1 MSVRVSVILGRK
13 GSDVVTIGRDATLI
27 DALRVLAEH
36 GIGALVVS
44 ADGERVDGIISERDV
59 VRRLAIDGGDALTAT
74 VAEAM
79 TADVHTCTGQAT
91 ADDVMQTMTTYRMRH
106 LPVVE
111 DGRLIG
117 LVSIGDVVKS
127 RIDEL
132 TTQAESM
139 QDYISGAAP
148 T

>member
-13 GSDVVTIGRDATLI
+13 GADVVTISRDATLI
-27 DALRVLAEH
+27 DAVRVLSEH

-44 ADGERVDGIISERDV
+44 AEGNTVDGIVSERDI
-59 VRRLAIDGGDALTAT
+59 VRRLATDEADALTAT
-74 VAEAM
+74 VGEAM
-79 TADVHTCTGQAT
+79 TADVHTCAADAT
-91 ADDVMQTMTTYRMRH
+91 ADEVMHTMTTYRLRH

-111 DGRLIG
+111 DGQLSG

-132 TTQAESM
+132 TTEAASM
-139 QDYISGAAP
+139 QDYISGSV
-148 T
+148 

>member
-13 GSDVVTIGRDATLI
+13 GADVVTISGDATLS

-44 ADGERVDGIISERDV
+44 EAGDTVDGIISERDV
-59 VRRLAIDGGDALTAT
+59 VRRLATDGADALTSPVT
-74 VAEAM
+74 EAM
-79 TADVHTCTGQAT
+79 TADVYTCTGDAS
-91 ADDVMQTMTTYRMRH
+91 ADEVMQTMTTYRLRH

-111 DGRLIG
+111 RGRLTG

-127 RIDEL
+127 RIDDL

-139 QDYISGAAP
+139 QEYISGNV
-148 T
+148 

>member
-44 ADGERVDGIISERDV
+44 ADGEHVDGIVSERDV

-74 VAEAM
+74 VAEVM
-79 TADVHTCTGQAT
+79 TADVHTCTREAT

-148 T
+148 M

>member
-1 MSVRVSVILGRK
+1 MSVRVSVILDRK
-13 GSDVVTIGRDATLI
+13 GADVVTIRRDATLI

-44 ADGERVDGIISERDV
+44 AEGDTVDGIISERDV
-59 VRRLAIDGGDALTAT
+59 VRRLATDGADALTST

-79 TADVHTCTGQAT
+79 TANVHTCAPDAT
-91 ADDVMQTMTTYRMRH
+91 ADEVMQAMTTYRMRH

-111 DGRLIG
+111 DGRLSG

-127 RIDEL
+127 RIDDL
-132 TTQAESM
+132 TTQAASM
-139 QDYISGAAP
+139 QDYISGSV
-148 T
+148 